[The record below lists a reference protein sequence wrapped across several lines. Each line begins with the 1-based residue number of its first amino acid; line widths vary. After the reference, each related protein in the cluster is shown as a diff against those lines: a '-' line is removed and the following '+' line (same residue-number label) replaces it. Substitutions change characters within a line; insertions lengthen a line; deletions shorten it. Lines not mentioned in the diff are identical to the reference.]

1 MEAMTEAFEATAG
14 EVRPEIDDEEVVL
27 CECGR
32 PKEDGHLC
40 AMVAED
46 NAEVSFDEMR
56 GERRIHE
63 ALGAGRS
70 S

>member
-14 EVRPEIDDEEVVL
+14 EVRPEIDEEVVL

-56 GERRIHE
+56 GE
-63 ALGAGRS
+63 S
-70 S
+70 